1 VRSGIITLLTDFGV
15 RDYFVGVMKGV
26 ILSRFPKVNL
36 VDITHDILPHDI
48 HGAAFTLSAAYCY
61 FPPGTVHLVV
71 VDPGVGSDRRAVIVE
86 SGEHL
91 FVGPDNGVF
100 SLVLCKDHNASVRQV
115 TNSAYFLPSISA
127 TFHGRDIFSP
137 VAAALA
143 NGVSPAVLGPAIQNP
158 VCFELGRNDVTA
170 EGAVRGS
177 IIHIDR
183 FGNCVTSFRSDEMKI
198 DFATHAFSV
207 RVKDIVIRELVG
219 YYEEGNADTREPFLI
234 AGSAGYLE
242 ISIARSSAARELNI
256 ATGESIILECQ
267 RRNHPRGD
275 KSASLR

>member
-1 VRSGIITLLTDFGV
+1 MRSGIITLLTDFGV

-26 ILSRFPKVNL
+26 ILSRFSEANL

-48 HGAAFTLSAAYCY
+48 HGAAFTLRAAYRY
-61 FPPGTVHLVV
+61 FPAGTVHLVV

-86 SGEHL
+86 SREHL
-91 FVGPDNGVF
+91 FVGPDNGLF
-100 SLVLCKDHNASVRQV
+100 SLVLSEDQDASVRQV
-115 TNSAYFLPSISA
+115 TNSTYFLPNVSA

-143 NGVSPAVLGPAIQNP
+143 RGLAPAVLGPALQDP
-158 VCFELGRNDVTA
+158 VRIELSRNDVTA
-170 EGAVRGS
+170 EGLLRGS
-177 IIHIDR
+177 VIHIDH

-198 DFATHAFSV
+198 DFAAHAFCF
-207 RVKDIVIRELVG
+207 RVKDVVIRKLCR
-219 YYEEGNADTREPFLI
+219 YYQEANANTGQPFMI

-256 ATGESIILECQ
+256 TVGESVLLERC
-267 RRNHPRGD
+267 
-275 KSASLR
+275 